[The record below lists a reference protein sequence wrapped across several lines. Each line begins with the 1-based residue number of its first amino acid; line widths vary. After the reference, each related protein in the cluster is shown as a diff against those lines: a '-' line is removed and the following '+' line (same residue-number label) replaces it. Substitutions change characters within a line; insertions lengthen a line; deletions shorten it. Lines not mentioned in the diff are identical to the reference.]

1 MSLNHDAVSTLL
13 SDLNST
19 RASREELYIHFH
31 RNPELSL
38 QEVQT
43 AARIR
48 SELESAGID
57 VRQVGRTGLVAVIEN
72 GDGPVVAMR
81 GDIDALPV
89 QEDSGKPYAST
100 ATQLDESTG
109 FETPVAHACGHDF
122 HIMGLL
128 SACLA
133 FQQHRQVWQ
142 GTFVGVFQ
150 PAEETAAGAR
160 NMVDSGIAEAMPKPD
175 VYLGQHVL
183 NSVPGGSVA
192 ISPGPILSAAASIR
206 VVLHGK
212 GSHGSMPERG
222 VDPVVL
228 AAGIIQRLQTIVSR
242 EIAARETA
250 IVTVGAV
257 HAGTRANI
265 IPPTAELL
273 INTRAYDDGVE
284 KHIHEAIERII
295 RHECA
300 AARCPREPEF
310 TYYDTYPLT
319 DNHEDVATTVRGAF
333 DAWFGENSLDLAPVS
348 ASEDF
353 SVIPDHLGVP
363 YAYWGIGGFADMAT
377 APGNHNPAFAPDLQP
392 TLDRSLEAIVVAASA
407 WLAPGKAQPWV

>member
-1 MSLNHDAVSTLL
+1 MSLNHEAVSTLL
-13 SDLNST
+13 SDLEPT
-19 RASREELYIHFH
+19 REAREELYIHFH
-31 RNPELSL
+31 RHPELSM
-38 QEVQT
+38 QEDQT

-48 SELESAGID
+48 AELEAAGID
-57 VRQVGRTGLVAVIEN
+57 VRPVGRTGLVAVIEN
-72 GDGPVVAMR
+72 GPGPVVAMR

-89 QEDSGKPYAST
+89 KEASDKPYAAT
-100 ATQLDESTG
+100 ATQVDETTG
-109 FETPVAHACGHDF
+109 VETPVAHACGHDF
-122 HIMGLL
+122 HIMGVL

-133 FQQHRQVWQ
+133 FHQHRGMWQ

-160 NMVDSGIAEAMPKPD
+160 DMVDNGIADVMPKPD

-183 NSVPGGSVA
+183 SSVPGGAVA
-192 ISPGPILSAAASIR
+192 TAPGPVLSAASSIR

-212 GSHGSMPERG
+212 GSHGSMPELG

-228 AAGIIQRLQTIVSR
+228 ASTIVMRLQTIVSR

-250 IVTVGAV
+250 VVTVGAI
-257 HAGTRANI
+257 HAGTKSNI
-265 IPPTAELL
+265 IPASAELL
-273 INTRAYDDGVE
+273 INTRAYDRDVE
-284 KHIHEAIERII
+284 KHIHEAIERIV

-300 AARCPREPEF
+300 AARSPQDPEF

-319 DNHEDVATTVRGAF
+319 DNNADVTATVRAAF
-333 DAWFGENSLDLAPVS
+333 DEHFGERSLDLTPVP

-353 SVIPDHLGVP
+353 SIIPDALGVP
-363 YAYWGIGGFADMAT
+363 YTYWGLGGFADTAN

-392 TLDRSLEAIVVAASA
+392 TLDRSLEAVIVAASA
-407 WLAPGKAQPWV
+407 WLAPKKA